1 MTHPVLAC
9 VLGVLSLGAVA
20 ADAADDYPTKVIRMV
35 VPLSPGGAA
44 DLLARL
50 VSNDLSQRLG
60 RSVVVENRVGG
71 GGNIGSEYVAK
82 AAPDGYTLL
91 TAGIPQAIGMSLYK
105 NLKYDLG
112 KDLAAVIQGAT
123 FPSIIVVHPSLPVKS
138 IKDLV
143 ALAKAQPGALNYGA
157 NTGSPNHLA
166 IELLDMAKG
175 VKMVHIPYKGA
186 GPVVTDLIAGHIQ
199 VASLGFPPALPMVQA
214 GKMRA
219 IAVTGTTRSAMLPDV
234 PTVSESGVPGY
245 SVNSWYGVFAPAG
258 TPASIIARLN
268 REIGAGLKTPEVS
281 KRLVDLGAEVAVTT
295 PEEFQQ
301 IVRDEIRKWAKV
313 VKASGIEAQ

>member
-1 MTHPVLAC
+1 

-175 VKMVHIPYKGA
+175 VKMVHIPYNGA